1 VQEIGTKATA
11 FHRLSPAATLR
22 TSRLSC
28 PAKRQTKHMILVTGV
43 NPGWQ
48 RPPVPVRAPTVPRLS
63 IALSPGGDNCGIKGT
78 DRRKRGT
85 RISGGP
91 LPASLAML
99 PGMGNLTAEQQ
110 RAIDRLVDAAPFAP
124 IARDLGARFAEAGHE
139 LYLVGGSVRDAL
151 LNRPSSDVDFTT
163 GADPEAIQR
172 ILRDWKPDAL
182 WLQGVRFGTVGARKD
197 GIAVEITTYRSDIYR
212 SDSRKP
218 EVTFGTSIT
227 DDLARRDFSIN
238 AMAVRLPDGQFVDP
252 FGGLGDL
259 AERRLR
265 TPIDPATSFEDDPLR
280 MLRAAR
286 FVAQLDA
293 HLDPV
298 TEAAIVER
306 AERLDIVSRERVRD
320 ELSKLLVAPKPAPG
334 VWVVIATGLAE
345 RFLPELPALALE
357 QDPIHRHKDVLRHSV
372 AVLERATTFD
382 ADDPDLVL
390 RLAAL
395 LHDVGKPRTRRF
407 GPDGVSF
414 HMHETVGARMVEK
427 RLHELRFPNQV
438 VTEVR
443 ELVRLHMRF
452 HGYAGDWTDS
462 AVRRYVHD
470 AGPLLERLN
479 ALVRS
484 DCTTRNPA
492 RARRLSARMDDLEV
506 RIERLAEAEEQAK
519 LAKPAI
525 DGHEVMRLLGVPPGP
540 IVGRALAHLSELRLD
555 QGPMDPDET
564 RAELQ
569 RWAKVNGLPTG
580 CPPG

>member
-1 VQEIGTKATA
+1 MGERHG
-11 FHRLSPAATLR
+11 
-22 TSRLSC
+22 
-28 PAKRQTKHMILVTGV
+28 KRYGERMK
-43 NPGWQ
+43 
-48 RPPVPVRAPTVPRLS
+48 
-63 IALSPGGDNCGIKGT
+63 
-78 DRRKRGT
+78 
-85 RISGGP
+85 
-91 LPASLAML
+91 
-99 PGMGNLTAEQQ
+99 NLTAEQQ
-110 RAIDRLVDAAPFAP
+110 RAIDHLVDVAPFAG

-151 LNRPSSDVDFTT
+151 IGRPSSDVDFTT
-163 GADPEAIQR
+163 GADPEMIQR
-172 ILRDWKPDAL
+172 LLKEARPDAL
-182 WLQGVRFGTVGARKD
+182 WLQGVRFGTVGARYGD
-197 GIAVEITTYRSDIYR
+197 ISVEITTYRSDVYR
-212 SDSRKP
+212 PESRKP
-218 EVTFGTSIT
+218 EVTFGTSVI

-265 TPIDPATSFEDDPLR
+265 TPVDPAVSFEDDPLR

-286 FVAQLDA
+286 FVAQLGA

-306 AERLDIVSRERVRD
+306 VERLDIVSRERVRD
-320 ELSKLLVAPKPAPG
+320 ELSKLLLAADPAAG
-334 VWVVIATGLAE
+334 VWVCVGTGLAG

-357 QDPIHRHKDVLRHSV
+357 QDPVHRHKDVLAHSV

-382 ADDPDLVL
+382 KGAPDLVL

-407 GPDGVSF
+407 GPGGVSF
-414 HMHETVGARMVEK
+414 HMHETVGARMVDK
-427 RLHELRFPNQV
+427 RLHELRFPNHV
-438 VTEVR
+438 VAEVT

-479 ALVRS
+479 ILVRS

-492 RARRLSARMDDLEV
+492 RARRLAARMDDLEA
-506 RIERLAEAEEQAK
+506 RIERLAQEEERAK

-525 DGHEVMRLLGVPPGP
+525 DGHEVMQLLGVPPGP
-540 IVGRALAHLSELRLD
+540 VVGKALAHLSELRLD
-555 QGPMDPDET
+555 RGPMDPEET

-569 RWAKVNGLPTG
+569 RWAKANGYDVEG
-580 CPPG
+580 A